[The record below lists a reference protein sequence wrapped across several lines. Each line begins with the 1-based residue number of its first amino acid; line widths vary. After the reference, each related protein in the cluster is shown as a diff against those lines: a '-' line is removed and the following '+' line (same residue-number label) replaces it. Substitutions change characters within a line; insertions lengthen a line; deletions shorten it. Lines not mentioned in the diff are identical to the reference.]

1 MSFLTHKLVTEIHLF
16 YSKLSFTKLIIV
28 VSIFCFLPPLTY
40 AQTALPTR
48 SMSIQAGLSLSTNTD
63 AMADYQG
70 GGIIRASL
78 FLPITTNLS
87 TQVGLG
93 WVQKGAS
100 GREGN
105 IKVGLAINYLSVPA
119 LLSYNPTSSLRL
131 MAGPVLSFSLGCSVS
146 ASVEGS
152 DIDIQPLNCTDIE
165 VELED
170 LVNPV
175 DLSVMAGI
183 GVDIPVSR
191 TLSLNVDVAYD
202 FGLTEAYSDGSKNRS
217 FLFTTG
223 VNFPLRW

>member
-1 MSFLTHKLVTEIHLF
+1 
-16 YSKLSFTKLIIV
+16 
-28 VSIFCFLPPLTY
+28 
-40 AQTALPTR
+40 
-48 SMSIQAGLSLSTNTD
+48 
-63 AMADYQG
+63 
-70 GGIIRASL
+70 
-78 FLPITTNLS
+78 
-87 TQVGLG
+87 
-93 WVQKGAS
+93 
-100 GREGN
+100 
-105 IKVGLAINYLSVPA
+105 
-119 LLSYNPTSSLRL
+119 
-131 MAGPVLSFSLGCSVS
+131 FSLGCSVS